1 MSDDKY
7 VLNAEYTGIS
17 LAYKNPSYIADKV
30 LPRVTVGSKN
40 FSYDKYPIDAFLNVP
55 ETKIGD
61 LGEAATMDVKKERIP
76 AALDY
81 HAVKGFVAQTD
92 IDEQAEG
99 EDLLGDNVLLLTEG
113 LLLAREVRV
122 AKLLQDST
130 LYGSNVETLSGTDQ
144 LNNAASSLLDTIFDA
159 RKQMLVKPNKI
170 VVSDDGA
177 TDLQRHPDVVSMYK
191 SEFSETKTGIVP
203 LSYVAQLLKV
213 DEIIV
218 GQSVVNAAKKGQ
230 TANLSQAWGNDLI
243 MFYQN
248 PLAKPKQG
256 MTFGYTAQKGTRQVS
271 QFFDGEPGYS
281 GVHKHKVAEAVKEL
295 IVAPSCGFLFK
306 NAFGS

>member
-30 LPRVTVGSKN
+30 LPRVPVKGKN

-61 LGEAATMDVKKERIP
+61 LGEPATMEVKKERVP
-76 AALDY
+76 ASLDY
-81 HAVKGFVAQTD
+81 HAIKGSVPQTD
-92 IDEQAEG
+92 IDEQSEG
-99 EDLLGDNVLLLTEG
+99 EDMLGDSVLGLTEG

-122 AKLLQDST
+122 AKLLQNST
-130 LYGSNVETLSGTDQ
+130 FYGSNVETLSGTDQ

-170 VVSDDGA
+170 VVTDDGA
-177 TDLQRHPDVVSMYK
+177 TDLQRHPEVVSMYRTEYSDPK
-191 SEFSETKTGIVP
+191 KGIAP

-218 GQSVVNAAKKGQ
+218 GQSVMNAARKGQ
-230 TANLSQAWGNDLI
+230 APELVPAWGNDLI

-248 PLAKPKQG
+248 PLATPKQG
-256 MTFGYTAQKGTRQVS
+256 LTFGYTAQKGTRQVS

-281 GVHKHKVAEAVKEL
+281 GVYINKVAEAVIEL
-295 IVAPSCGFLFK
+295 LVAPSCGFLFK